1 MIRSATCIAALL
13 VLITA
18 VALPGFSQSNPDLQ
32 TFFRQNI
39 GLSED
44 QIAAIRSGQ
53 PVAKPLPPRNPD
65 EVLLFGAIYI
75 HATPE
80 AYFQYARN
88 FDRLRQV
95 PRFLALGVFTDPPQ
109 LSDLLGFS
117 LDHDDIEDLK
127 KCEPGNCRLQMPGTS
142 IEELHRSID
151 WSAPDVDERVNQ
163 RLQKGAFERLLTYQ
177 REGNAALG
185 VYNDKRDPTNVPE
198 QFAYLLGYENAL
210 PEHAPDFYH
219 YLLSYPH
226 GKPAHF
232 EETFYWA
239 KVKFG
244 LKPTLRIVH
253 IVTMRGKPSD
263 PIACAIAQKQLYSSH
278 YFRTALDLSV
288 CVRNTND
295 PKQPGFYLI
304 KALGSEQAGLTG
316 AKGSIVRKAAV
327 SRAVSNL
334 EKGLVAIRDTIQSQ

>member
-1 MIRSATCIAALL
+1 MSDAAAL
-13 VLITA
+13 
-18 VALPGFSQSNPDLQ
+18 ALFAGIALACPFQSNPNLE
-32 TFFRQNI
+32 TFFRQNV
-39 GLSED
+39 GLNED

-65 EVLLFGAIYI
+65 EVLLFGAIHI
-75 HATPE
+75 HTAPE
-80 AYFQYARN
+80 AFFQYARN

-95 PRFLALGVFTDPPQ
+95 PGFLALGVFTDPPQ
-109 LSDLLGFS
+109 LSDLRGFS

-151 WSAPDVDERVNQ
+151 WSAPDVDEQVNQ
-163 RLQKGAFERLLTYQ
+163 RLQKGAFERLLAYQ

-185 VYNDKRDPTNVPE
+185 AYNDKRDPTDVPE
-198 QFAYLLGYENAL
+198 QFAYLLSYDNAL
-210 PEHAPDFYH
+210 PEHVPDFYH
-219 YLLSYPH
+219 YLLAYPRD
-226 GKPAHF
+226 KPAHF

-253 IVTMRGKPSD
+253 MVTMRGRTSD

-288 CVRNTND
+288 CVRDSNG
-295 PKQPGFYLI
+295 PKQGGFYLI
-304 KALGSEQAGLTG
+304 KALGSEQGGLRG
-316 AKGSIVRKAAV
+316 PKGSIVRRAAV

-334 EKGLVAIRDTIQSQ
+334 EQALAAIRDTIQGQ